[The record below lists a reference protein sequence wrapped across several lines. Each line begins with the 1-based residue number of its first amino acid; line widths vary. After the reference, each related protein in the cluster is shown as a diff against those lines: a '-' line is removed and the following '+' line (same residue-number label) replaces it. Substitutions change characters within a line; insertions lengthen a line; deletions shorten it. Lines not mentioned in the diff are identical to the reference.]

1 LIQTVAYFLGGIGV
15 FFAGMTMLSS
25 SLRGLLS
32 DKFRVLLARWAG
44 VRIKT
49 AGISIFA
56 GAVSQSI
63 PVLSQILSSHVSVG
77 TIDVREALIVTF
89 WAHIG
94 ACLIVLLALV
104 DLNTGIVILMGVAG
118 LVYSFDSNQK
128 RRTGSL
134 AIFGLALLF
143 LGLAMVKNGC
153 DDLLRIHCVA
163 DIATMG
169 LESYIAAFFIGAL
182 TAALCNSFPAAT
194 ILGIT
199 LACNGVCTPE
209 QAVIFIYGAA
219 LGGMA
224 STLFAAQ
231 KFQGTSKQM
240 VMANILITMSALF
253 IFVPLFFVETYLDT
267 PLVLSL
273 VMRITHSLEF
283 NLACVFLLFNLAPI
297 IPLSLVSRQY
307 VRALKRFWPPT
318 PEEKWSQ
325 VMHLRYKTLDTPEIA
340 IELVEQEQARLLR
353 QLTHY
358 FHYMRTSG
366 VENIEDSLRT
376 ISEAFLSVSH
386 EVRRF
391 VGSLLEMKHG
401 HGVTEQ
407 ALSCLNRQN
416 LLESLNDVLEDMTRV
431 LSGMPPD
438 SAGAQLKDVLVEG
451 LELILLEACE
461 ASESQNPDNL
471 DALLVMTDDKRAG
484 MQRLRRN
491 YLARDQGMDPK
502 ERVAALQVT
511 GLYERAAWVL
521 GQIALQHRHVLKKNV
536 VKFSN
541 LVESF

>member
-25 SLRGLLS
+25 SLSGLLS

-44 VRIKT
+44 VRTKT

-56 GAVSQSI
+56 GAVCQSI
-63 PVLSQILSSHVSVG
+63 SVLSQILASHVSVG

-89 WAHIG
+89 WGHIG
-94 ACLIVLLALV
+94 TCLIVLLALV
-104 DLNTGIVILMGVAG
+104 NLNSGIILLMGLAG
-118 LVYSFDSNQK
+118 LIYAFDKNQK
-128 RRTGSL
+128 RRTVSL
-134 AIFGLALLF
+134 AVFGLALLY
-143 LGLAMVKNGC
+143 LGLAMVRNGC
-153 DDLLRIHCVA
+153 DDLLRIHWVA
-163 DIATMG
+163 SIATMG

-199 LACNGVCTPE
+199 LASNGVCTPE
-209 QAVIFIYGAA
+209 QAVIFIYGGA
-219 LGGMA
+219 LGGTA
-224 STLFAAQ
+224 STLFSAQ
-231 KFQGTSKQM
+231 QFQGTSKQM
-240 VMANILITMSALF
+240 VMANILITMSALL

-273 VMRITHSLEF
+273 AMRVSHNLEL
-283 NLACVFLLFNLAPI
+283 NLASVFFLLNLAPI
-297 IPLSLVSRQY
+297 VPLSLVSRQY
-307 VRALKRFWPPT
+307 VRVLKRFWPPT
-318 PEEKWSQ
+318 PEEQWSQ
-325 VMHLRYKTLDTPEIA
+325 VVHLRYKTLDTPEIA

-358 FHYMRTSG
+358 FHYMRAGKTQDL
-366 VENIEDSLRT
+366 EDALRT
-376 ISEAFLSVSH
+376 IREAFLSVSQ

-391 VGSLLEMKHG
+391 IGSLLEMRHG
-401 HGVTEQ
+401 HGITEQ
-407 ALSCLNRQN
+407 ALSCLNRQS
-416 LLESLNDVLEDMTRV
+416 LLESLDDVLEDMTRAFDNM
-431 LSGMPPD
+431 SPD

-461 ASESQNPDNL
+461 ASESQDPDNL

-491 YLARDQGMDPK
+491 YLSRDQGMDPK

-511 GLYERAAWVL
+511 GLYERAAWIL
-521 GQIALQHRHVLKKNV
+521 GQIALQHRHILKKSV

-541 LVESF
+541 LVEAF